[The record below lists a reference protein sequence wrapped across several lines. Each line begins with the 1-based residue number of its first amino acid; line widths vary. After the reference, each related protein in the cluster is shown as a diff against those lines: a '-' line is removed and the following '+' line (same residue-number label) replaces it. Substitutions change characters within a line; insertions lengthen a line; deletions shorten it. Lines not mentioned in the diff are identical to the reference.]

1 MSKFVQI
8 RGDQVVTISPCRQD
22 PAYWPDIVEVED
34 DDPRYV
40 VFLTMTQAI
49 LTGLPTG
56 EPRDIS
62 IEARDQ
68 SAASQP

>member
-8 RGDQVVTISPCRQD
+8 WDDQVVTISPCAQD

-40 VFLTMTQAI
+40 VFFTRIEGI
-49 LTGLPTG
+49 LAGLPNGDAGQTST
-56 EPRDIS
+56 ETTDHRNY
-62 IEARDQ
+62 Q
-68 SAASQP
+68 QP